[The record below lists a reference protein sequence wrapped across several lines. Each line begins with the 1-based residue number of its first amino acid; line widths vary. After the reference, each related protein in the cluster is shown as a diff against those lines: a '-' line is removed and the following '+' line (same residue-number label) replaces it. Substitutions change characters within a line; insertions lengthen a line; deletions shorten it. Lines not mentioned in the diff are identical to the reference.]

1 MRQSVQVSD
10 EPEKTPGDDSP
21 AWLDQLPLPSAM
33 LDGKGRITATN
44 PHFRTLLAHARS
56 LDGLAL
62 SALLAPED
70 RAAFQGML
78 AAALTGNGQPR
89 KLEFSVPLPDGSRR
103 WLTAT
108 AAPVSSMT
116 AGTSP
121 TLLLQFT
128 DITGYKDREA
138 DLAER
143 ESRWNNA
150 LVGSSSGVWDL
161 RLDSGTMY
169 YSDVWRAIRG
179 LAPGEPPPNSE
190 EWLEL
195 LHPDDRERVLHAIE
209 RQNAGDPAYMTFDY
223 RERHKHGH
231 WMWIECRGACV
242 EWNAAG
248 QPVRIIGTDTDITG
262 RKASEEALNRM
273 SRRLKLALDVSRIGV
288 FEADFTSGIADW
300 DAGMRTIFGLDG
312 DSDVRI
318 GGEWEEMLHPED
330 AERVMKK
337 VEHHVENLLPF
348 SDEYRVVLGDGST
361 RYIRSRTLPFIDSDG
376 HRKMI
381 GANWDVTA
389 DLALHKE
396 LERAKTLAEARN
408 HDLEKAK
415 ERIEHIAL
423 HDHLT
428 DLPNRRYL
436 DELLEQLS
444 GDGRQNRSGLAI
456 LHIDL
461 DRFKQINDTLGHSA
475 GDAMLRHVARILR
488 ENVRDGDFV
497 ARIGGDEFVFV
508 ARFDGKRHQLSALA
522 DRLINELRKPVAY
535 EGQDCRFGA
544 SIGIACDA
552 KGRIDPR
559 QLLLNADIALY
570 HAKNSGRGRYSYFSL
585 DRHDRMKDSRRL
597 ADEILRGLERD
608 EFLPYYQFQFDADS
622 LDVVGAETL
631 ARWHHPERG
640 ILTPGTFLATAEEIG
655 AVADI
660 DGLILEKAL
669 ADLKR
674 WKAQG
679 LEIPKISV
687 NVSSRRLHDPA
698 LKHKLNALSFDPGTV
713 SFELL
718 ESIFLDE
725 NDEQA
730 MENLR
735 HLRKL
740 GIELEIDDFGTGHAS
755 IVSLLRLSPRT
766 LKIDRELVQKVAES
780 RARRNLV
787 GSIIDIGRSLG
798 IRVVAEGVETA
809 GHVRVLRSLGCD
821 VLQGYGLAVP
831 MSFDD
836 TIGFISRQDWRRT
849 GLAS

>member
-1 MRQSVQVSD
+1 M
-10 EPEKTPGDDSP
+10 
-21 AWLDQLPLPSAM
+21 PLASAM
-33 LDGKGRITATN
+33 LDGRGRVTAAN
-44 PHFRTLLAHARS
+44 ASFRALFAHARS
-56 LDGLAL
+56 LHGMTV
-62 SALLAPED
+62 SALLAPDD
-70 RAAFQGML
+70 RAAFQAML
-78 AAALTGNGQPR
+78 AVALTTAGEPR
-89 KLEFSVPLPDGSRR
+89 KLEFSVPRPDGTRL
-103 WLTAT
+103 WVIAC
-108 AAPVSSMT
+108 AAPVSFRT
-116 AGTSP
+116 AGGGP
-121 TLLLQFT
+121 ALLLQLT
-128 DITGYKDREA
+128 DITDLKDREA
-138 DLAER
+138 DLVER

-150 LVGSSSGVWDL
+150 LVGSASGVWDL
-161 RLDSGTMY
+161 RLDTGAMY

-179 LAPGEPPPNSE
+179 LAPDEPPPDAE
-190 EWLEL
+190 EWLDL

-223 RERHKHGH
+223 RERHKLGH

-288 FEADFTSGIADW
+288 FEADFATGTADW

-348 SDEYRVVLGDGST
+348 SDEYRVVLADGST

-376 HRKMI
+376 HRKMV

-389 DLALHKE
+389 DLALHNE

-408 HDLEKAK
+408 RDLEKAK

-444 GDGRQNRSGLAI
+444 GDDRQNGGGLAI

-475 GDAMLRHVARILR
+475 GDAMLRHAARILR
-488 ENVRDGDFV
+488 ENVREGDFV

-552 KGRIDPR
+552 KGRTDPR

-570 HAKNSGRGRYSYFSL
+570 HAKNSGRGRYAYFSL
-585 DRHDRMKDSRRL
+585 DRSDRMKDSRRL

-608 EFLPYYQFQFDADS
+608 EFLPYYQFQFDANT

-631 ARWHHPERG
+631 ARWRHPERG
-640 ILTPGTFLATAEEIG
+640 ILTPGTFLTAAEEIG

-674 WKAQG
+674 WTAQG
-679 LEIPKISV
+679 VNVPKISV

-698 LKHKLNALSFDPGTV
+698 LKHKLNALTFEAGTV

-755 IVSLLRLSPRT
+755 IVSLLRLSPKT
-766 LKIDRELVQKVAES
+766 LKIDRELVQKVADS

-831 MSFDD
+831 MLFEE
-836 TIGFISRQDWRRT
+836 TIGFLDRQEWRRT
-849 GLAS
+849 KITS